1 MGAHAGLHR
10 KAGYPLPVPWA
21 GIMETHQSH
30 KTKTHK
36 SLLKP
41 FWQGA
46 WRIEDGGHKAV
57 LNCGGID
64 GVVLELFGVEDTQ
77 AIDRARGEWACGWI
91 DEAAP
96 TLEGGGVDEL
106 VYDVLSTSLRV
117 PNHAKAKL
125 ITENFP
131 EESHWSWERFKP
143 RVGGASMFGAWRE
156 CGDGS
161 LSQDCAYWR
170 PFQAVEMVEGK
181 KAKSLRVSMIL
192 ADAVVGD

>member
-1 MGAHAGLHR
+1 MD
-10 KAGYPLPVPWA
+10 
-21 GIMETHQSH
+21 TFQSH

-46 WRIEDGGHKAV
+46 WRIEDGGHKAI
-57 LNCGGID
+57 LNCGGVD
-64 GVVLELFGVEDTQ
+64 GVVIELFGVEDTQ

-91 DEAAP
+91 DGAAP

-117 PNHAKAKL
+117 PTHAKVKL

-131 EESHWSWERFKP
+131 EESHWTWERFGAIIGGFGVSYHPEDPQRVTIMIP
-143 RVGGASMFGAWRE
+143 RAIVRT
-156 CGDGS
+156 
-161 LSQDCAYWR
+161 
-170 PFQAVEMVEGK
+170 
-181 KAKSLRVSMIL
+181 
-192 ADAVVGD
+192 